1 MTKFKKAAIKTLS
14 FVGAVSFISGV
25 FSSSF
30 KDVLADDV
38 SNAGEKTASVSK
50 LTGDIKTNQ
59 EDFYDKNAIFKL
71 PEDISPSE
79 EVSIIVTMSTDSI
92 MDSYR
97 KSGSSQTLSEYTSSA
112 EASKVSS
119 NVADEQA
126 ELVKILNKSRVN
138 YTLGETYDTILSG
151 FEITIQAKD
160 FEKVGKLLDSKA
172 NLIVGET
179 YAPAETEVVTNEVD
193 VYETGIFDSSE
204 SEYQG
209 DGVVVAILDTG
220 LDYTHSAFSVD
231 NFTTT
236 NEAFTLDNVSEK
248 VNDTLAADFTPGLTG
263 EDVYVNKKVPYA
275 YDYADK
281 DPDVLPIDS
290 EHGTHVAGIIA
301 GKDDRITGVAPN
313 AQLAIMKVFSDT
325 QTGAKT
331 SWILAALEDCVNLGV
346 DVINMSLGTAAGFT
360 REVDEEKVSEIYDSI
375 REAGIS
381 LIVAAGNDY
390 NATFGSEKNG
400 SNALTSNPD
409 SGVVGSPSTYE
420 GALSVASV
428 DGVKTPYLLYNDE
441 IIYFHEASTSSA
453 KTKDFVDDILKTV
466 GDGVTSHDFEYV
478 TIPGVGRPS
487 DYIESKEFYKGKIVL
502 VKRGTTNFE
511 DKVRVALQQIG
522 AAGIIIYNNVSGTI
536 SMSVG
541 SNTGAV
547 CSISQEEGEM
557 LAAAGSGVLRVSKEQ
572 VAGPFMSDF
581 SSWGPTSDLRI
592 KPEITAHGG
601 EILSAVPGQDYDR
614 LSGTSMAAP
623 NQAGATALIRQ
634 YVKYSGTFGEL
645 SNTEITARVNQ
656 LMMSTADI
664 VYNKNGLPYAVRKQG
679 AGLVNI
685 NKAATSAAYLTTYDK
700 NGETMDKT
708 KFELGDDKERTG
720 VYEMTFDIHN
730 ISQSSVSYNVD
741 AIVMSEGV
749 SEIYTSHSDRTVTQ
763 DGYLLSGAKTTVTAV
778 QNGQQSG
785 NSVTVA
791 AGSSATVTVKIVL
804 SEEDKKYIADSF
816 EYGMYVEGFIT
827 LEATS
832 GTDVDLNIP
841 MLAFFGDWEEAP
853 VFDEEYY
860 DTNVDEIDSG
870 KDPEDKLMADAY
882 ATRVIGGLYSDYI
895 ATLGSYYFVQDP
907 SATQIAANKE
917 HIAISNQTGES
928 GSINNI
934 YGIWAGLLRNA
945 KEVNISIV
953 EDSTGREIFNK
964 TSYNQRKSWSSGNT
978 IYQSSIDVDFSA
990 LEHNLKN
997 NTKYNV
1003 KVTTYIDYGDKESQD
1018 QANVRN
1024 TFEFPLYIDFEAP
1037 VVTDVVYRTEYDRT
1051 TKKTKLFAD
1060 LNIYDNHYA
1069 MSVQI
1074 GQVTPADPS
1083 SGYTLSMSSFGKY
1096 MTPVYSSF
1104 NSTSTVTIELT
1115 DYIEQIRN
1123 SVGYD
1128 KNGNLVNNNSFV
1140 ATCYDYAMNFATY
1153 EITLPDEFLS
1163 MAFAEDEIRLSPN
1176 ETKLIDSE
1184 VLKFYPE
1191 TSWLQVLD
1199 FESSDPD
1206 IADVVNQT
1214 IIAKKSGTA
1223 TITAIGYDEDGN
1235 KVTADVNVKVLAEG
1249 EEGYNGGYSVPEV
1262 SKFTLTGYKTNKA
1275 YYSTSS
1281 DEREIGLTGGNY
1293 DFDGDYSLSMFPS
1306 ESVTLEYSLDSYFP
1320 ERTEVIY
1327 KSGNDRIAT
1336 VSEDGTIVAQAE
1348 GTTIISVNVLFDG
1361 KPTFYSGNVTI
1372 TVKDPFTTNSI
1383 YLMSYKGL
1391 GGEVTI
1397 PDDRGVTTIYA
1408 YAFSGYEY
1416 VDKDLS
1422 AGDVINDEDPYYLKQ
1437 QYIGDDTITKIVIPE
1452 GVEEIQQYAFAN
1464 LTALEEVVLPTSLKK
1479 IGVGAFFGCNKLKK
1493 INLENA
1499 KFINEKAFS
1508 GCALEEIDLSSV
1520 VAIGNYTFE
1529 SCKLNYVEL
1538 PASSQSLGVG
1548 AFYKNDYLTS
1558 VEFRAPKIKIGSYA
1572 FAECAQLGSVD
1583 INAAVISSY
1592 AFQGCTSLGDVTLGK
1607 DVAVIGE
1614 YAFAGTA
1621 VSAFELA
1628 AGNTAL
1634 TAGENGAL
1642 LYKNTEEGKELVLAA
1657 PEYAWPNNTVT
1668 TDATSIATG
1677 AFAGNTKIYYV
1688 NADNVT
1694 KVGSYAFADCSNL
1707 RQVSMK
1713 NVETIGDYAFA
1724 ATAITA
1730 TPDLSNVSSV
1740 GDYAFVSTKITSV
1753 TVADNTE
1760 IGNYAFALCG
1770 ALESVTIGNNVTV
1783 GEYAFYCPVYILNV
1797 EATSSNKYYTPY
1809 TYEVKNE
1816 KGEVVQTFDYYRYNF
1831 NAGVTSKLTKVT
1843 IGDGVTLGN
1852 HAFDGNAKLT
1862 SLTFGSDAK
1871 IGDFAFFNAAA
1882 LKNVDLSR
1890 AKSIGANAFSGSVEP
1905 DIEIIQMS
1913 TGNVA
1918 RPAYKW
1924 EYKEGGLVASD
1935 YFTTQFAPAF
1945 TKADLTNAT
1954 SVGEYAFANNEA
1966 LTTVVI
1972 GSGLTEIAD
1981 YVFANC
1987 IALSSAELPE
1997 QIGKVGNYAFF
2008 KTALT
2013 EVELGSVSSIG
2024 EYAFAQTDLTKAVL
2038 KAGVTIGDGAFA
2050 YCYDLATVENLSAVN
2065 TIGASAFAGT
2075 ALTEAILTDVTYIGD
2090 FAFGDSKITK
2100 VELGEKLVSLGEN
2113 PFYGCNI
2120 ESFGKYTEAEFNGES
2135 IGKQFV
2141 ETYDVSSTVK
2151 VIDGVLYQSVPNGL
2165 ELVSYPMA
2173 KTGASFVVEEGT
2185 VRISA
2190 RAFFGSALQNV
2201 TLPSTLK
2208 ALGDKAFYA
2217 NENLAVVVFK
2227 SYNAPILEEEYDES
2241 YAADTSNVP
2250 FVGFTGLEGLGITE
2264 FYIWNITGYPS
2275 NFYFGANFVD
2285 YIGHISDNIVMVK
2298 PANGQ
2303 NYDSFILS
2311 QYFGTSVD
2319 GSNAAT
2325 EETLKVIDMINAL
2338 PADITLDNKEAVEA
2352 ALAAYNSLIPA
2363 QQALVGNYETLKK
2376 AKATIDYLES
2386 LIIPPTPT
2394 DPEDEKQPSAFV
2406 KFMKNNWIGLTI
2418 AAVAVVALAV
2428 YITINEVNKKK
2439 ATKRGTEDS
2448 TNEESV
2454 NEEEN
2459 KKED

>member
-1 MTKFKKAAIKTLS
+1 MQK
-14 FVGAVSFISGV
+14 
-25 FSSSF
+25 
-30 KDVLADDV
+30 
-38 SNAGEKTASVSK
+38 SNHV
-50 LTGDIKTNQ
+50 
-59 EDFYDKNAIFKL
+59 AIFKMAKEML
-71 PEDISPSE
+71 MTGELFKKYYSRLAKEGFLKALVCGLIIGFSLLLISAAVFWLADIERFWLCIVLWAVATAVATPIFYYTAFRPTIKAIAKRVDELGLE
-79 EVSIIVTMSTDSI
+79 ERILTMTELEKD
-92 MDSYR
+92 DSYIAMR
-97 KSGSSQTLSEYTSSA
+97 QREDAKAALKTIDAKRLKFAISIPLIVSLSVVAVFGSGMTTVAALSEYGVIKKGSDVIDDIIQPAPKTFTIEYRVQGEGTILIEGQTNEEIGDSP
-112 EASKVSS
+112 
-119 NVADEQA
+119 NGGQDDEQQ
-126 ELVKILNKSRVN
+126 NN
-138 YTLGETYDTILSG
+138 
-151 FEITIQAKD
+151 Q
-160 FEKVGKLLDSKA
+160 
-172 NLIVGET
+172 N
-179 YAPAETEVVTNEVD
+179 
-193 VYETGIFDSSE
+193 
-204 SEYQG
+204 
-209 DGVVVAILDTG
+209 
-220 LDYTHSAFSVD
+220 
-231 NFTTT
+231 T

-1327 KSGNDRIAT
+1327 KSGNDRTAT

-1592 AFQGCTSLGDVTLGK
+1592 AFQGCTSLDDVTLGK

-1966 LTTVVI
+1966 LRTVVI

-2338 PADITLDNKEAVEA
+2338 PADITLDNKEAVNA
-2352 ALAAYNSLIPA
+2352 ARAAYDSLIPA
-2363 QQALVGNYETLKK
+2363 QQALVGNFETLKK
-2376 AKATIDYLES
+2376 AESTIAYLEANQEK
-2386 LIIPPTPT
+2386 PTPK
-2394 DPEDEKQPSAFV
+2394 PEDEKQPSAFV

>member
-1 MTKFKKAAIKTLS
+1 M
-14 FVGAVSFISGV
+14 
-25 FSSSF
+25 
-30 KDVLADDV
+30 
-38 SNAGEKTASVSK
+38 
-50 LTGDIKTNQ
+50 
-59 EDFYDKNAIFKL
+59 
-71 PEDISPSE
+71 
-79 EVSIIVTMSTDSI
+79 
-92 MDSYR
+92 
-97 KSGSSQTLSEYTSSA
+97 
-112 EASKVSS
+112 
-119 NVADEQA
+119 
-126 ELVKILNKSRVN
+126 
-138 YTLGETYDTILSG
+138 
-151 FEITIQAKD
+151 
-160 FEKVGKLLDSKA
+160 
-172 NLIVGET
+172 
-179 YAPAETEVVTNEVD
+179 
-193 VYETGIFDSSE
+193 
-204 SEYQG
+204 
-209 DGVVVAILDTG
+209 
-220 LDYTHSAFSVD
+220 
-231 NFTTT
+231 
-236 NEAFTLDNVSEK
+236 
-248 VNDTLAADFTPGLTG
+248 
-263 EDVYVNKKVPYA
+263 
-275 YDYADK
+275 
-281 DPDVLPIDS
+281 
-290 EHGTHVAGIIA
+290 
-301 GKDDRITGVAPN
+301 
-313 AQLAIMKVFSDT
+313 
-325 QTGAKT
+325 
-331 SWILAALEDCVNLGV
+331 
-346 DVINMSLGTAAGFT
+346 
-360 REVDEEKVSEIYDSI
+360 
-375 REAGIS
+375 
-381 LIVAAGNDY
+381 
-390 NATFGSEKNG
+390 
-400 SNALTSNPD
+400 
-409 SGVVGSPSTYE
+409 
-420 GALSVASV
+420 
-428 DGVKTPYLLYNDE
+428 
-441 IIYFHEASTSSA
+441 
-453 KTKDFVDDILKTV
+453 
-466 GDGVTSHDFEYV
+466 
-478 TIPGVGRPS
+478 
-487 DYIESKEFYKGKIVL
+487 
-502 VKRGTTNFE
+502 
-511 DKVRVALQQIG
+511 
-522 AAGIIIYNNVSGTI
+522 
-536 SMSVG
+536 
-541 SNTGAV
+541 
-547 CSISQEEGEM
+547 
-557 LAAAGSGVLRVSKEQ
+557 
-572 VAGPFMSDF
+572 
-581 SSWGPTSDLRI
+581 
-592 KPEITAHGG
+592 
-601 EILSAVPGQDYDR
+601 
-614 LSGTSMAAP
+614 
-623 NQAGATALIRQ
+623 
-634 YVKYSGTFGEL
+634 
-645 SNTEITARVNQ
+645 
-656 LMMSTADI
+656 
-664 VYNKNGLPYAVRKQG
+664 
-679 AGLVNI
+679 
-685 NKAATSAAYLTTYDK
+685 
-700 NGETMDKT
+700 
-708 KFELGDDKERTG
+708 
-720 VYEMTFDIHN
+720 
-730 ISQSSVSYNVD
+730 
-741 AIVMSEGV
+741 
-749 SEIYTSHSDRTVTQ
+749 
-763 DGYLLSGAKTTVTAV
+763 
-778 QNGQQSG
+778 
-785 NSVTVA
+785 
-791 AGSSATVTVKIVL
+791 
-804 SEEDKKYIADSF
+804 
-816 EYGMYVEGFIT
+816 
-827 LEATS
+827 
-832 GTDVDLNIP
+832 
-841 MLAFFGDWEEAP
+841 
-853 VFDEEYY
+853 
-860 DTNVDEIDSG
+860 
-870 KDPEDKLMADAY
+870 
-882 ATRVIGGLYSDYI
+882 
-895 ATLGSYYFVQDP
+895 
-907 SATQIAANKE
+907 
-917 HIAISNQTGES
+917 
-928 GSINNI
+928 
-934 YGIWAGLLRNA
+934 
-945 KEVNISIV
+945 
-953 EDSTGREIFNK
+953 
-964 TSYNQRKSWSSGNT
+964 
-978 IYQSSIDVDFSA
+978 
-990 LEHNLKN
+990 
-997 NTKYNV
+997 
-1003 KVTTYIDYGDKESQD
+1003 
-1018 QANVRN
+1018 
-1024 TFEFPLYIDFEAP
+1024 
-1037 VVTDVVYRTEYDRT
+1037 
-1051 TKKTKLFAD
+1051 
-1060 LNIYDNHYA
+1060 NIYDNHYA

-1592 AFQGCTSLGDVTLGK
+1592 AFQGCTSLDDVTLGK

-2013 EVELGSVSSIG
+2013 EAELGSVSSIG

-2338 PADITLDNKEAVEA
+2338 PADITLDNKEAVNA
-2352 ALAAYNSLIPA
+2352 ARAAYDSLIPA
-2363 QQALVGNYETLKK
+2363 QQALVGNFETLKK
-2376 AKATIDYLES
+2376 AESTIAYLEANQEK
-2386 LIIPPTPT
+2386 PTPK
-2394 DPEDEKQPSAFV
+2394 PEDEKQPSAFV

>member
-50 LTGDIKTNQ
+50 LNGDINTNQ

-71 PEDISPSE
+71 PEEVSPSE

-97 KSGSSQTLSEYTSSA
+97 KSGSSQTLSDYTSSA
-112 EASKVSS
+112 EAGKVSS
-119 NVADEQA
+119 DVADEQA
-126 ELVKILNKSRVN
+126 ELVKILDKSRVN

-172 NLIVGET
+172 TLIVGET

-193 VYETGIFDSSE
+193 VYETGIFDSSK

-209 DGVVVAILDTG
+209 DGVVVAVLDTG
-220 LDYTHSAFSVD
+220 LDYTHTAFSVD

-236 NEAFTLDNVSEK
+236 NEAFTLDSVSKK
-248 VNDTLAADFTPGLTG
+248 VDDTRAADFTPGLTG

-281 DPDVLPIDS
+281 DPDVLPINSD
-290 EHGTHVAGIIA
+290 HGTHVAGIIA
-301 GKDDRITGVAPN
+301 GKDERITGVAPN

-325 QTGAKT
+325 SEGAKT
-331 SWILAALEDCVNLGV
+331 SWMLAALEDCVKLGV

-360 REVDEEKVSEIYDSI
+360 REEDEEEISRIYDSI

-708 KFELGDDKERTG
+708 KFELGDDKGRTG
-720 VYEMTFDIHN
+720 VYEMTFNIHN

-741 AIVMSEGV
+741 AIVMTEGV

-763 DGYLLSGAKTTVTAV
+763 DGYLLSGAQTTVTSV
-778 QNGQQSG
+778 LNGQQSG
-785 NSVTVA
+785 NTVTVA
-791 AGSSATVTVKIVL
+791 AGSSATVAIKIVL

-860 DTNVDEIDSG
+860 DTNVDEIDDG

-895 ATLGSYYFVQDP
+895 ATLGSYYFIQDP

-928 GSINNI
+928 GAINNI

-964 TSYNQRKSWSSGNT
+964 TSYNQRKSWSAGNT

-1018 QANVRN
+1018 KANVRN

-1037 VVTDVVYRTEYDRT
+1037 TVTDVVYRTEYDRT

-1083 SGYTLSMSSFGKY
+1083 SGYKLAMSSFGKY

-1128 KNGNLVNNNSFV
+1128 KDGNLVNNNSFI
-1140 ATCYDYAMNFATY
+1140 AICYDYAMNSATY

-1191 TSWLQVLD
+1191 TSWLQILD

-1262 SKFTLTGYKTNKA
+1262 SKFTLTGYTTNKA

-1281 DEREIGLTGGNY
+1281 DEREIGLTGGSY

-1306 ESVTLEYSLDSYFP
+1306 ESVTLEYSLGSYFP
-1320 ERTEVIY
+1320 DRTEVIY
-1327 KSGNDRIAT
+1327 KSGNDKIAT
-1336 VSEDGTIVAQAE
+1336 VSDDGTIVAQAE

-1408 YAFSGYEY
+1408 YAFSGYKY

-1464 LTALEEVVLPTSLKK
+1464 LTALEEVVLPKSLKK

-1529 SCKLNYVEL
+1529 SCKLNYVVL
-1538 PASSQSLGVG
+1538 PESSQSLGVG

-1558 VEFRAPKIKIGSYA
+1558 VEFKAPKIKIGSYA
-1572 FAECAQLGSVD
+1572 FAECAQLSSVD

-1592 AFQGCTSLGDVTLGK
+1592 AFQGCTSLDDVTLGK

-1628 AGNTAL
+1628 SGNTSL
-1634 TAGENGAL
+1634 TADKDGAL
-1642 LYKNTEEGKELVLAA
+1642 LYKNTEEGKELILAA

-1724 ATAITA
+1724 ATALTA

-1740 GDYAFVSTKITSV
+1740 GDYAFASTKITSV
-1753 TVADNTE
+1753 TVADKTE
-1760 IGNYAFALCG
+1760 IGDYAFALCG
-1770 ALESVTIGNNVTV
+1770 ALESVTLGNDVTV
-1783 GEYAFYCPVYILNV
+1783 GEGAFYYPFLAY
-1797 EATSSNKYYTPY
+1797 EASTSGYFYPSFYTSY
-1809 TYEVKNE
+1809 QYEVKDE
-1816 KGEVVQTFDYYRYNF
+1816 AGKVVKEYTYYRYN
-1831 NAGVTSKLTKVT
+1831 GVQSKLTSVA
-1843 IGDGVTLGN
+1843 IGDGVTLGS
-1852 HAFDGNAKLT
+1852 HAFNGNTKLT
-1862 SLTFGSDAK
+1862 SLTFGANAK
-1871 IGDFAFFNAAA
+1871 IGDYAFFNTAA
-1882 LKNVDLSR
+1882 LKNVDLSM
-1890 AKSIGANAFSGSVEP
+1890 AESIGAYAFSGSLVP
-1905 DIEIIQMS
+1905 DMQLGQTSSGELTPQY
-1913 TGNVA
+1913 
-1918 RPAYKW
+1918 AYN
-1924 EYKEGGLVASD
+1924 LVYRNGVLYISG
-1935 YFTTQFAPAF
+1935 YITRQFAPAF
-1945 TKADLTNAT
+1945 TTADLTNAT

-1966 LTTVVI
+1966 LATVAI
-1972 GSGLTEIAD
+1972 GSGLTEIAN
-1981 YVFANC
+1981 YAFANC
-1987 IALSSAELPE
+1987 ISLSEVTLPE
-1997 QIGKVGNYAFF
+1997 QIGKIGNYAFF

-2013 EVELGSVSSIG
+2013 EAELGSVSSIG
-2024 EYAFAQTDLTKAVL
+2024 EYAFAQTDLTKVVL
-2038 KAGVTIGDGAFA
+2038 KAGVTVGDGAFA

-2075 ALTEAILTDVTYIGD
+2075 ALTEAVLTDVTYIGD

-2120 ESFGKYTEAEFNGES
+2120 ESFGKYTDAEFNGES

-2151 VIDGVLYQSVPNGL
+2151 VIDGVLYQIVPNGL

-2264 FYIWNITGYPS
+2264 FYIWNTTPS

-2298 PANGQ
+2298 PSNGQ

-2319 GSNAAT
+2319 GSTAAT

-2376 AKATIDYLES
+2376 ARATIDYLES
-2386 LIIPPTPT
+2386 LITPPTPT

-2418 AAVAVVALAV
+2418 AAVAVLALAA
-2428 YITINEVNKKK
+2428 YITINEVKKK
-2439 ATKRGTEDS
+2439 KVTANITS
-2448 TNEESV
+2448 
-2454 NEEEN
+2454 EN
-2459 KKED
+2459 ADDENADKKED